1 MMFQWIVWLYD
12 ANGMATD
19 YQFPFYWL
27 ALEFMVSLRD
37 PKWAKHKAIQNAVE
51 WELCRGN

>member
-1 MMFQWIVWLYD
+1 MFQWIVWLYD